1 MNYENQQGNAYGNP
15 YYNND
20 NEVRVNN
27 TQDITDYQNG
37 RVIQVFNTPNAD
49 YKNYENDN
57 NDDDNFKNIAVSRIQ
72 QVTPLSALYFS
83 KRNMEILQSKIR
95 KAVFDRT
102 NGEHLIGEQSITE
115 LEIVM
120 RAIFLQYARY
130 SGDLR
135 EQVLQLDKMVVE
147 ETVPKI
153 ISGIKQYMGYLHDV
167 QQLPI
172 PIDLPKNLSSRG
184 TKMLNSVTSTF

>member
-20 NEVRVNN
+20 NEVRVDN
-27 TQDITDYQNG
+27 TQTITDYQNG
-37 RVIQVFNTPNAD
+37 RVIEVFNTPNAD

-57 NDDDNFKNIAVSRIQ
+57 NDEDSFKYNAVSRIQ
-72 QVTPLSALYFS
+72 QVTPLSSLFFS
-83 KRNMEILQSKIR
+83 KRNMDILQAKIR

-102 NGEHLIGEQSITE
+102 NGQHLIGEQSITE

-135 EQVLQLDKMVVE
+135 EQVLQLDKMVIE

-153 ISGIKQYMGYLHDV
+153 ISGIKQYMGYLYDV

-184 TKMLNSVTSTF
+184 TKMLNSV

>member
-1 MNYENQQGNAYGNP
+1 MNYENQKGNAYGNP

-20 NEVRVNN
+20 NEIRVNN
-27 TQDITDYQNG
+27 TQPITDYQNG
-37 RVIQVFNTPNAD
+37 RVIQMFNTPNAD
-49 YKNYENDN
+49 YKSFNNDN
-57 NDDDNFKNIAVSRIQ
+57 NDNDNFKNNAVSRIQ

-83 KRNMEILQSKIR
+83 KRNMEILQAKIR

-135 EQVLQLDKMVVE
+135 EQVLQLDKIVVE

-153 ISGIKQYMGYLHDV
+153 ISNIKQYMGYLHDV

>member
-15 YYNND
+15 YYKND
-20 NEVRVNN
+20 NEIRVDN
-27 TQDITDYQNG
+27 TQTITDYQNG
-37 RVIQVFNTPNAD
+37 RVIQMFNTPNAD

-57 NDDDNFKNIAVSRIQ
+57 NDEDSFKFNAVSRIQ
-72 QVTPLSALYFS
+72 QVTPLSSLFFS
-83 KRNMEILQSKIR
+83 KRNMDILQAKIR
-95 KAVFDRT
+95 KTVFDRT